1 MLERYGL
8 KMRKTK
14 IVCTIGPASSDEDTL
29 RELMKSGMD
38 VARFNFSH
46 GVHDEKREIMNR
58 LKRIREELGLNIPI
72 MLDTKGP
79 EIRLGDF
86 EGEKVALKAGQTF
99 ALTTEEMQG
108 TNERATITYKDL
120 PKDVKKGDKILI
132 DDGLIEMEVLEVCET
147 DIVCKVLNGGNVSN
161 HKGINVPNVHLS
173 MAYMSDQDKADILFG
188 IQEKVDFVAASFVR
202 TAQDVNA
209 IRNFLKDNGGEFIQ
223 IISKIENLQGIR
235 NLDSILEAS
244 DAIMVARGDMGVEIP
259 LEDVPVYQ
267 KLMIKKAIALGKHV
281 ITATQMLD
289 SMMKNPRPTRAETTD
304 VANAIYDGTSAVM
317 LSGETAS
324 GSYPIEAVKTMD
336 KIAVRTEAD
345 IDYIGR
351 FHKIENTDEILSIT
365 NAISHATCATAM
377 DIYAKAII
385 TVTLSGFTARMVS
398 RFRPKCTIVGF
409 SSNPVVCRQLNLTW
423 GVKPVFIEE
432 ASNSDELLTIAE
444 KKALELGYIEK
455 GDKVVFT
462 AGVPIGTPGMT
473 NLLKAVEVK

>member
-46 GVHDEKREIMNR
+46 GAHDEKREIMNR

-86 EGEKVALKAGQTF
+86 EEDKAVLEAGQTF
-99 ALTTEEMQG
+99 VLTTEEIQG

-120 PKDVKKGDKILI
+120 PKDVKKDDKILI
-132 DDGLIEMEVLEVCET
+132 DDGLIEMEVMETCET
-147 DIVCKVLNGGNVSN
+147 EIICKVLNGGNISN

-173 MAYMSDQDKADILFG
+173 MAYMSEQDKADILFG

-202 TAQDVNA
+202 TAQDVNS

-289 SMMKNPRPTRAETTD
+289 SMMKNPRPTRAD
-304 VANAIYDGTSAVM
+304 RKS
-317 LSGETAS
+317 
-324 GSYPIEAVKTMD
+324 
-336 KIAVRTEAD
+336 
-345 IDYIGR
+345 
-351 FHKIENTDEILSIT
+351 
-365 NAISHATCATAM
+365 
-377 DIYAKAII
+377 
-385 TVTLSGFTARMVS
+385 
-398 RFRPKCTIVGF
+398 
-409 SSNPVVCRQLNLTW
+409 VV
-423 GVKPVFIEE
+423 
-432 ASNSDELLTIAE
+432 
-444 KKALELGYIEK
+444 
-455 GDKVVFT
+455 
-462 AGVPIGTPGMT
+462 
-473 NLLKAVEVK
+473 